1 MGCLHEAVRAALSCV
16 PGSASS
22 TAMAHCGLMGSFSQ
36 PLLETVSDGAN
47 LREPILQILLTLGD
61 HEFSF
66 H

>member
-1 MGCLHEAVRAALSCV
+1 M

-22 TAMAHCGLMGSFSQ
+22 TAMAHYRLMGSFSQ

-61 HEFSF
+61 HEFFF

>member
-1 MGCLHEAVRAALSCV
+1 M

-22 TAMAHCGLMGSFSQ
+22 TAMAHYRLMGSFSQ